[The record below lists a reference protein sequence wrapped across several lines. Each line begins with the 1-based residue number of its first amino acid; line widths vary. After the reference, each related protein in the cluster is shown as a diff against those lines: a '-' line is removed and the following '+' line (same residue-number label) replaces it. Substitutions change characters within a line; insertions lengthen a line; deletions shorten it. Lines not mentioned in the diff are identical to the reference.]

1 MPRHKSSNPV
11 TIEHIIV
18 AKHRHAAA
26 SQNMQ
31 VLNPAIEVCASNR
44 EHSADADDQTVG
56 SLRERSSFG
65 VKKHRDCSGRSVSKN
80 GRGTLGL
87 RKENLDR
94 ILRAIQV
101 KVIVA
106 GIGKTY
112 ESLGLIGERV
122 QPLTK
127 RDRHHPIALTVQE

>member
-1 MPRHKSSNPV
+1 VDGSYDPAH
-11 TIEHIIV
+11 T
-18 AKHRHAAA
+18 AAQRA
-26 SQNMQ
+26 SW
-31 VLNPAIEVCASNR
+31 
-44 EHSADADDQTVG
+44 
-56 SLRERSSFG
+56 
-65 VKKHRDCSGRSVSKN
+65 
-80 GRGTLGL
+80 TLGL

-101 KVIVA
+101 QVIVA

-112 ESLGLIGERV
+112 ESLGLVGERV

>member
-1 MPRHKSSNPV
+1 M
-11 TIEHIIV
+11 
-18 AKHRHAAA
+18 AK
-26 SQNMQ
+26 
-31 VLNPAIEVCASNR
+31 L
-44 EHSADADDQTVG
+44 ADDFLPKPTILHPWPSDRFATTHPRWEPYAG
-56 SLRERSSFG
+56 KLHLRICAGEREVTRVPTATQPEPFSSIG
-65 VKKHRDCSGRSVSKN
+65 PDHW
-80 GRGTLGL
+80 TLGL

-101 KVIVA
+101 QVIVA

-112 ESLGLIGERV
+112 ESLGLIRERV